1 MKRGRKK
8 FVEIQVRNEYPK
20 VGQKWQNR
28 QGQEFIVR
36 SVTAQ
41 SVVVTGNGI
50 NFKNDKN
57 EKFEFEFSKFLLTHK
72 RVNIPDRRGV
82 VYNTQ
87 KLLSNLKDSSITYQ
101 F

>member
-36 SVTAQ
+36 NVTAKT
-41 SVVVTGNGI
+41 VIVTGNGI
-50 NFKNDKN
+50 NLKKETS
-57 EKFEFEFSKFLLTHK
+57 EKFEIDFSKFLLTHK
-72 RVNIPDRRGV
+72 RVNLPDRRGV